1 MAKEK
6 AKHILFKCLGESEEA
21 KEKKRINKEIEKQ
34 LSRDKLLSSNSIKL
48 LLLGTGES
56 GKSTFIKQMRII
68 HGDGYS
74 TVDKQKYATLII
86 RNILVSMQALIKA
99 INDLQLPY
107 SEPTSEENAK
117 FIEEID
123 LTAIAS
129 PGTGHRSFQT
139 YHMMIVV
146 KELWMDENVRKC
158 FEQQSDYH
166 NISDSIAYFLLHLDR
181 INRQDYLPTE
191 QDILRCRVPTSG
203 VLEYSFN
210 IQKHHFRIFDVGGQR
225 TERRKWIHCFEGVTS
240 VLFLAALS
248 DYNETCQNCYHEN
261 CPERGQNRLAISIDL
276 FKVIKRN
283 PWFENSS
290 MILFLNKKD
299 LLEEKINSFDLKDHF
314 PEYQGGKCNAI
325 AARNFIQDKFVEK
338 VDETDETTVYSHF
351 TCATDTNN
359 MRFVFESVR
368 STILEQNIR
377 DYFY

>member
-6 AKHILFKCLGESEEA
+6 AKHLLFKCLGESEEA
-21 KEKKRINKEIEKQ
+21 REQKRVNKEIEKQ

-48 LLLGTGES
+48 LLLGTGQS

-74 TVDKQKYATLII
+74 TVEKQKYATLII
-86 RNILVSMQALIKA
+86 RNIIVSMQALIKV
-99 INDLQLPY
+99 INDLEIPY
-107 SEPTSEENAK
+107 SESTSEENAR
-117 FIEEID
+117 FIQETD
-123 LTAIAS
+123 LNTMVT
-129 PGTGHRSFQT
+129 PGTGYRSFQS
-139 YHMMIVV
+139 YHMMVVV
-146 KELWMDENVRKC
+146 KELWNDRSVRKC
-158 FEQQSDYH
+158 FEQHIDYH
-166 NISDSIAYFLLHLDR
+166 NISDSIAYFLSRLDR
-181 INRQDYLPTE
+181 INQQDYLPTE
-191 QDILRCRVPTSG
+191 QDILRCRVPTTG
-203 VLEYSFN
+203 VLEYSFD
-210 IQKHHFRIFDVGGQR
+210 IQRHHFRIFDVGGQR

-248 DYNETCQNCYHEN
+248 DYNEKCQNCYHEN
-261 CPERGQNRLAISIDL
+261 CPEKGQNRLDISIDL
-276 FKVIKRN
+276 FKLIKRN

-299 LLEEKINSFDLKDHF
+299 LLEEKINSIDLKDHF

-325 AARNFIQDKFVEK
+325 AARNFIQDKFCEQI
-338 VDETDETTVYSHF
+338 DENDETTVYSHF

-368 STILEQNIR
+368 STILDQNIK